1 MKPVGDLE
9 SGCDDTKRAR
19 LNGETG
25 DGDGLASWSFLPRF
39 LPETGALLLPELL
52 QEAAVKPLKS
62 IPPGFLMFCGQEE
75 RASTVSFG
83 FRLIRRGDFKA

>member
-39 LPETGALLLPELL
+39 LPETGALLLPDLL
-52 QEAAVKPLKS
+52 QEAALKPLKS
-62 IPPGFLMFCGQEE
+62 IPLECLVFCGQEE
-75 RASTVSFG
+75 RASIVSFSC
-83 FRLIRRGDFKA
+83 RLI